1 MGTKNEFVELQELL
15 KDEVRSHPFLSR
27 EWKESDRKLRLS
39 EILNDLGFL
48 PEYEG
53 EYDAMAVEYRNRRY
67 VCDVIRVDIL
77 SIFSVVAQFDE
88 DDLDEEEILAIM
100 DAVQDANVCE
110 VMTKVYACG
119 GEIFVSSEQFLGNRN
134 IGEDEVAFLIKCM
147 DEAARKFCRSVK
159 VNDFINEYVV
169 CK

>member
-1 MGTKNEFVELQELL
+1 MGNKNEYIELL
-15 KDEVRSHPFLSR
+15 EILSYDVRSHPFLSR
-27 EWKESDRKLRLS
+27 EWRMSDRRYKLA

-53 EYDAMAVEYRNRRY
+53 EYDAMVVEYRNHRY
-67 VCDVIRVDIL
+67 VCDVIKGNVL
-77 SIFSVVAQFDE
+77 SLFSLIARFDE

-100 DAVQDANVCE
+100 DAVQDANICG
-110 VMTKVYACG
+110 VMAKVYVCG
-119 GEIFVSSEQFLGNRN
+119 GEIFVSSEQFLGKRD

-169 CK
+169 CR

>member
-88 DDLDEEEILAIM
+88 DDLDEEELLAIT
-100 DAVQDANVCE
+100 DIVHEINACE
-110 VMTKVYACG
+110 VMAMVYVVG
-119 GEIFVSSEQFLGNRN
+119 GEIVVSSEQFLGKRK
-134 IGEDEVAFLIKCM
+134 IEEDEVAFLIKCL
-147 DEAARKFCRSVK
+147 DHVARVFWENVK
-159 VNDFINEYVV
+159 CNELINDYVV
-169 CK
+169 CR

>member
-1 MGTKNEFVELQELL
+1 MGTKEEYIDL
-15 KDEVRSHPFLSR
+15 KEILKYEMRSHTFLSS
-27 EWKESDRKLRLS
+27 EWKMSDRRYKLA

-48 PEYEG
+48 PEYDG
-53 EYDAMAVEYRNRRY
+53 EYDAIAVEYRNHRY
-67 VCDVIRVDIL
+67 VCDVIKVNIL

-100 DAVQDANVCE
+100 DAVQDANICG
-110 VMTKVYACG
+110 VMAKVYVCG
-119 GEIFVSSEQFLGNRN
+119 GEIFVSSEQFLGKRD

-159 VNDFINEYVV
+159 VNEFINEYVV
-169 CK
+169 CR